1 MGLIKNS
8 LKSSFIVICS
18 LIFLFS
24 LQNAYAD
31 AVASIKTVPSGA
43 TEELRGFEIGS
54 PDAPIAIIE
63 YRSLTCIHCA
73 DFANN
78 VFPELN
84 EKYIQTGKIRFE
96 FRPFVLNAVDLNAF
110 KLLNSVREK
119 DFLSLDKMLFRDQ
132 NKWLVTKDSNKI
144 LENSTN
150 ALKKYAL
157 LYGLDEETFNDIL
170 NDKELEEWILS
181 MRVDGTKK
189 FNIQSTPSFIINNEV
204 HSGNMPFSKFEKL
217 LN

>member
-1 MGLIKNS
+1 MGFIKNS
-8 LKSSFIVICS
+8 LKSCFIVICS
-18 LIFLFS
+18 LFLLFS
-24 LQNAYAD
+24 LPNAYA
-31 AVASIKTVPSGA
+31 KK
-43 TEELRGFEIGS
+43 ELRGFEIGS
-54 PDAPIAIIE
+54 ADAPITIIE
-63 YRSLTCIHCA
+63 YRSLTCNHCA
-73 DFANN
+73 DFAND
-78 VFPELN
+78 VFPKLD
-84 EKYIQTGKIRFE
+84 EKYIQTGRVKFE

-110 KLLNSVREK
+110 KLLNSIEEK

-157 LYGLDEETFNDIL
+157 LYGLSEETFNDIL

-181 MRVDGTKK
+181 MRVDGTKR
-189 FNIQSTPSFIINNEV
+189 FNIQSTPSFIINGEV
-204 HSGNMPFSKFEKL
+204 YSGNMPFSKFEKL

>member
-1 MGLIKNS
+1 MDYIRNS

-18 LIFLFS
+18 LLFLFS
-24 LQNAYAD
+24 LEDAYA
-31 AVASIKTVPSGA
+31 KK
-43 TEELRGFEIGS
+43 ELRGFEIGNA
-54 PDAPIAIIE
+54 DAPITIIE
-63 YRSLTCIHCA
+63 YRSLTCSHCA
-73 DFANN
+73 DFANY

-84 EKYIQTGKIRFE
+84 EKYIQTGKVKFE

-110 KLLNSVREK
+110 KLLNSIEEK

-157 LYGLDEETFNDIL
+157 LYGLSEETFNDIL

-189 FNIQSTPSFIINNEV
+189 FNIQSTPSFIINGKV
-204 HSGNMPFSKFEKL
+204 HAGNMPFSKFEKL

>member
-1 MGLIKNS
+1 MGFIKNS
-8 LKSSFIVICS
+8 LKSCFIVICS
-18 LIFLFS
+18 LFLLFS
-24 LQNAYAD
+24 LTSAYA
-31 AVASIKTVPSGA
+31 KK
-43 TEELRGFEIGS
+43 ELRGFEIGS
-54 PDAPIAIIE
+54 ADAPITIIE
-63 YRSLTCIHCA
+63 YRSLTCSHCA
-73 DFANN
+73 DFAND
-78 VFPELN
+78 VFPELD
-84 EKYIQTGKIRFE
+84 EKYIQTGRVKFE

-110 KLLNSVREK
+110 KLLNSIEDK

-157 LYGLDEETFNDIL
+157 LYGLSEETFNDIL

-181 MRVDGTKK
+181 MRVDGTKR
-189 FNIQSTPSFIINNEV
+189 FNIQSTPSFIINGEV
-204 HSGNMPFSKFEKL
+204 YSGNMPFSKFEKL

>member
-1 MGLIKNS
+1 MGFIKNT

-18 LIFLFS
+18 LFFLFS
-24 LQNAYAD
+24 IENAYA
-31 AVASIKTVPSGA
+31 KK
-43 TEELRGFEIGS
+43 ELRGFEIGN
-54 PDAPIAIIE
+54 PDAPITIIE
-63 YRSLTCIHCA
+63 YRSLTCSHCA

-84 EKYIQTGKIRFE
+84 EKYIQTGKVKFE

-110 KLLNSVREK
+110 KLLNSIEEK

-157 LYGLDEETFNDIL
+157 LYGLSEETFNDIL

-189 FNIQSTPSFIINNEV
+189 FNIQSTPSFIINGEV

>member
-1 MGLIKNS
+1 MGFIKNS
-8 LKSSFIVICS
+8 LKSCFIVICS
-18 LIFLFS
+18 LFLLFS
-24 LQNAYAD
+24 LPNAYA
-31 AVASIKTVPSGA
+31 KK
-43 TEELRGFEIGS
+43 ELRGFEIGS
-54 PDAPIAIIE
+54 ADAPITIIE
-63 YRSLTCIHCA
+63 YRSLTCSHCA
-73 DFANN
+73 DFAND
-78 VFPELN
+78 VFPKLD
-84 EKYIQTGKIRFE
+84 EKYIQTGRVKFE

-110 KLLNSVREK
+110 KLLNSIEKK

-157 LYGLDEETFNDIL
+157 LYGLSEETFNDIL

-181 MRVDGTKK
+181 MRVDGTKR
-189 FNIQSTPSFIINNEV
+189 FNIQSTPSFIINGEV
-204 HSGNMPFSKFEKL
+204 YSGNMPFSKFEKL

>member
-1 MGLIKNS
+1 VLTYFNLVLNMGFIKNS

-18 LIFLFS
+18 LFFLFS
-24 LQNAYAD
+24 LENAYA
-31 AVASIKTVPSGA
+31 KK
-43 TEELRGFEIGS
+43 ELRGFEIGS
-54 PDAPIAIIE
+54 PDAPITIIE
-63 YRSLTCIHCA
+63 YRSLTCSHCA

-84 EKYIQTGKIRFE
+84 EKYIQTGKVKFE

-110 KLLNSVREK
+110 KLLLSIEEK

-157 LYGLDEETFNDIL
+157 LYGLSEETFNDIL

-189 FNIQSTPSFIINNEV
+189 FNIQATPSFVINGEV

>member
-1 MGLIKNS
+1 MGFLKNS
-8 LKSSFIVICS
+8 LKSSLIVICS
-18 LIFLFS
+18 LFFLFS
-24 LQNAYAD
+24 LENAYA
-31 AVASIKTVPSGA
+31 KK
-43 TEELRGFEIGS
+43 ELRGFEIGS
-54 PDAPIAIIE
+54 PDAPITIIE
-63 YRSLTCIHCA
+63 YRSLTCSHCA

-84 EKYIQTGKIRFE
+84 EKYIQTGKVKFE

-110 KLLNSVREK
+110 KLLNSIEKK

-132 NKWLVTKDSNKI
+132 NIWLVTKDSNKI

-157 LYGLDEETFNDIL
+157 LYGLSEETFNDIL

-189 FNIQSTPSFIINNEV
+189 FNIQSTPSFIINGEV

>member
-1 MGLIKNS
+1 MGFLKNS
-8 LKSSFIVICS
+8 LKSSLIVICS
-18 LIFLFS
+18 LFFLFS
-24 LQNAYAD
+24 LENAYA
-31 AVASIKTVPSGA
+31 KK
-43 TEELRGFEIGS
+43 ELRGFEIGS
-54 PDAPIAIIE
+54 PDAPITIIE
-63 YRSLTCIHCA
+63 YRSLTCSHCA

-84 EKYIQTGKIRFE
+84 EKYIQTGKVKFE

-110 KLLNSVREK
+110 KLLLSIEEK

-157 LYGLDEETFNDIL
+157 LYGLSEETFNDIL

-189 FNIQSTPSFIINNEV
+189 FNIQATPSFVINGEV

>member
-1 MGLIKNS
+1 LE
-8 LKSSFIVICS
+8 
-18 LIFLFS
+18 
-24 LQNAYAD
+24 NAYA
-31 AVASIKTVPSGA
+31 KK
-43 TEELRGFEIGS
+43 ELRGFEIGS
-54 PDAPIAIIE
+54 PDAPITIIE
-63 YRSLTCIHCA
+63 YRSLTCSHCA
-73 DFANN
+73 DFANY

-84 EKYIQTGKIRFE
+84 EKYIQTGKVKFE

-110 KLLNSVREK
+110 KLLNSIEEK

-157 LYGLDEETFNDIL
+157 LYGLSEETFNDIL

-189 FNIQSTPSFIINNEV
+189 FNIQSTPSFIINGEV

>member
-1 MGLIKNS
+1 MGFIKNT

-18 LIFLFS
+18 LFFLFS
-24 LQNAYAD
+24 IENASA
-31 AVASIKTVPSGA
+31 KK
-43 TEELRGFEIGS
+43 ELRGFEIGS
-54 PDAPIAIIE
+54 PDAPITIIE
-63 YRSLTCIHCA
+63 YRSLTCSHCA

-84 EKYIQTGKIRFE
+84 EKYIQTGKVKFE

-110 KLLNSVREK
+110 KLLNSIEEK

-157 LYGLDEETFNDIL
+157 LYGLSEETFNDIL

-189 FNIQSTPSFIINNEV
+189 FNIQSTPSFIINGEV

>member
-1 MGLIKNS
+1 MGFIKNL
-8 LKSSFIVICS
+8 LKSCFIVICS

-24 LQNAYAD
+24 LQNAYA
-31 AVASIKTVPSGA
+31 KK
-43 TEELRGFEIGS
+43 ELKGFEIGS
-54 PDAPIAIIE
+54 PDAPITIIE
-63 YRSLTCIHCA
+63 YRSLTCSHCA
-73 DFANN
+73 DFAND
-78 VFPELN
+78 VFPELD
-84 EKYIQTGKIRFE
+84 EKYIQTGKVKFE

-110 KLLNSVREK
+110 KLLNSIEEK

-132 NKWLVTKDSNKI
+132 NKWLVTNDSNKI

-157 LYGLDEETFNDIL
+157 LYGLSEETFNDIL

-189 FNIQSTPSFIINNEV
+189 FNIQSTPSFIINGEV

>member
-1 MGLIKNS
+1 MGFLKNS

-18 LIFLFS
+18 LFFLFS
-24 LQNAYAD
+24 LENAYA
-31 AVASIKTVPSGA
+31 KK
-43 TEELRGFEIGS
+43 ELRGFEIGS
-54 PDAPIAIIE
+54 PDAPITIIE
-63 YRSLTCIHCA
+63 YRSLTCSHCA

-78 VFPELN
+78 VFPELD
-84 EKYIQTGKIRFE
+84 EKYIQTGKVKFE

-110 KLLNSVREK
+110 KLLNSIEEK

-157 LYGLDEETFNDIL
+157 LYGLSEETFNDIL
-170 NDKELEEWILS
+170 MDKELEEWILS

-189 FNIQSTPSFIINNEV
+189 FNIQSTPSFIINGEV

>member
-1 MGLIKNS
+1 MGFLKNS

-18 LIFLFS
+18 LFFLFS
-24 LQNAYAD
+24 LENAYA
-31 AVASIKTVPSGA
+31 KK
-43 TEELRGFEIGS
+43 ELRGFEIGS
-54 PDAPIAIIE
+54 TDAPITIIE
-63 YRSLTCIHCA
+63 YRSLTCSHCA

-84 EKYIQTGKIRFE
+84 EKYIQTGKVKFE

-110 KLLNSVREK
+110 KLLNSIEEK

-157 LYGLDEETFNDIL
+157 LYGLSEETFNDIL

-189 FNIQSTPSFIINNEV
+189 FNIQSTPSFIINGEV

>member
-1 MGLIKNS
+1 MGFIKNS
-8 LKSSFIVICS
+8 LKSCFIVICS
-18 LIFLFS
+18 LFLLFS
-24 LQNAYAD
+24 LPNAYA
-31 AVASIKTVPSGA
+31 KK
-43 TEELRGFEIGS
+43 ELRGFEIRS
-54 PDAPIAIIE
+54 ADAPITIIE
-63 YRSLTCIHCA
+63 YRSLTCSHCA
-73 DFANN
+73 DFAND
-78 VFPELN
+78 VFPKLD
-84 EKYIQTGKIRFE
+84 EKYIQTGRVKFE

-110 KLLNSVREK
+110 KLLNSIEEK

-157 LYGLDEETFNDIL
+157 LYGLSEETFNDIL

-181 MRVDGTKK
+181 MRVDGTKR
-189 FNIQSTPSFIINNEV
+189 FNIQSTPSFIINGEV
-204 HSGNMPFSKFEKL
+204 YSGNMPFSKFEKL

>member
-1 MGLIKNS
+1 MGFLKNS

-18 LIFLFS
+18 LFFLFS
-24 LQNAYAD
+24 LENAYA
-31 AVASIKTVPSGA
+31 KK
-43 TEELRGFEIGS
+43 ELRGFEIGS
-54 PDAPIAIIE
+54 PDAPITIIE
-63 YRSLTCIHCA
+63 YRSLTCGYCA
-73 DFANN
+73 DFKNN

-84 EKYIQTGKIRFE
+84 EKYIQTGKVKFE

-110 KLLNSVREK
+110 KLLLSIEEK

-157 LYGLDEETFNDIL
+157 LYGLSEETFNNIL

-189 FNIQSTPSFIINNEV
+189 FNIQSTPSFIINGEV
-204 HSGNMPFSKFEKL
+204 HSGNMPFSEFEKL

>member
-1 MGLIKNS
+1 
-8 LKSSFIVICS
+8 
-18 LIFLFS
+18 
-24 LQNAYAD
+24 
-31 AVASIKTVPSGA
+31 
-43 TEELRGFEIGS
+43 LRGFEIGS
-54 PDAPIAIIE
+54 ADAPITIIE
-63 YRSLTCIHCA
+63 YRSLTCSHCA
-73 DFANN
+73 DFAND
-78 VFPELN
+78 VFPKLD
-84 EKYIQTGKIRFE
+84 EKYIQTGRVKFE

-110 KLLNSVREK
+110 KLLNSIEEK

-157 LYGLDEETFNDIL
+157 LYGLSEETFNDIL

-181 MRVDGTKK
+181 MRVDGTKR
-189 FNIQSTPSFIINNEV
+189 FNIQSTPSFIINGEV
-204 HSGNMPFSKFEKL
+204 YSGNMPFSKFEKL

>member
-1 MGLIKNS
+1 M
-8 LKSSFIVICS
+8 
-18 LIFLFS
+18 
-24 LQNAYAD
+24 
-31 AVASIKTVPSGA
+31 
-43 TEELRGFEIGS
+43 GFEIGNS
-54 PDAPIAIIE
+54 DAPITIIE
-63 YRSLTCIHCA
+63 YRSLTCSHCA
-73 DFANN
+73 DFANY

-84 EKYIQTGKIRFE
+84 EKYIQTGKVKFE

-110 KLLNSVREK
+110 KLLNSIEKK

-157 LYGLDEETFNDIL
+157 LYGLSEETFNDIL

-189 FNIQSTPSFIINNEV
+189 FNIQSTPSFIINGKV
-204 HSGNMPFSKFEKL
+204 HAGNMPFSKFEEL

>member
-1 MGLIKNS
+1 MGFLKNS
-8 LKSSFIVICS
+8 LKSSLIVICS
-18 LIFLFS
+18 LFFLFS
-24 LQNAYAD
+24 LENAYA
-31 AVASIKTVPSGA
+31 KK
-43 TEELRGFEIGS
+43 ELRGFEIGS
-54 PDAPIAIIE
+54 PDAPITIIE
-63 YRSLTCIHCA
+63 YRSLTCSHCA

-84 EKYIQTGKIRFE
+84 EKYIQTGKVKFE

-110 KLLNSVREK
+110 KLLNSIEEK

-157 LYGLDEETFNDIL
+157 LYGLSEETFNDIL
-170 NDKELEEWILS
+170 KDKELEEWILS

-189 FNIQSTPSFIINNEV
+189 FNIQSTPSFIINGEV

>member
-1 MGLIKNS
+1 MLTYFNLVLNMGFLKNS
-8 LKSSFIVICS
+8 LKSSLIVICS
-18 LIFLFS
+18 LFFLFS
-24 LQNAYAD
+24 LENAYA
-31 AVASIKTVPSGA
+31 KK
-43 TEELRGFEIGS
+43 ELRGFEIGS
-54 PDAPIAIIE
+54 PDAPITIIE
-63 YRSLTCIHCA
+63 YRSLTCSHCA

-84 EKYIQTGKIRFE
+84 EKYIQTGKVKFE

-110 KLLNSVREK
+110 KLLNSIEEK

-157 LYGLDEETFNDIL
+157 LYGLSEETFNDIL

-189 FNIQSTPSFIINNEV
+189 FNIQSTPSFIINGEV

>member
-1 MGLIKNS
+1 MGFLKNS
-8 LKSSFIVICS
+8 LKSSLIVICS
-18 LIFLFS
+18 LFFLFS
-24 LQNAYAD
+24 LENAYA
-31 AVASIKTVPSGA
+31 KK
-43 TEELRGFEIGS
+43 ELRGFEIGN
-54 PDAPIAIIE
+54 PDAPITIIE
-63 YRSLTCIHCA
+63 YRSLTCSHCA

-84 EKYIQTGKIRFE
+84 EKYIQTGKVKFE

-110 KLLNSVREK
+110 KLLNSIEEK

-157 LYGLDEETFNDIL
+157 LYGLSEETFNDIL

-189 FNIQSTPSFIINNEV
+189 FNIQSTPSFIINGEV

>member
-1 MGLIKNS
+1 MGFIKNS
-8 LKSSFIVICS
+8 LKSCFIVICS
-18 LIFLFS
+18 LFLLFS
-24 LQNAYAD
+24 LPNAYA
-31 AVASIKTVPSGA
+31 KK
-43 TEELRGFEIGS
+43 ELRGFEIGS
-54 PDAPIAIIE
+54 ADAPITIIE
-63 YRSLTCIHCA
+63 YRSLTCSHCA
-73 DFANN
+73 DFAND
-78 VFPELN
+78 VFPELD
-84 EKYIQTGKIRFE
+84 EKYIQTGRVKFE

-110 KLLNSVREK
+110 KLLNSIEEK

-157 LYGLDEETFNDIL
+157 LYGLSEETFNDIL

-189 FNIQSTPSFIINNEV
+189 FNIQSTPSFIINGEV

-217 LN
+217 LKMLVKRAS

>member
-1 MGLIKNS
+1 MGFIKNL
-8 LKSSFIVICS
+8 LKSCFVVICS
-18 LIFLFS
+18 LILLFS
-24 LQNAYAD
+24 LQNAYA
-31 AVASIKTVPSGA
+31 KK
-43 TEELRGFEIGS
+43 ELKGFEIGS
-54 PDAPIAIIE
+54 PDAPITIIE
-63 YRSLTCIHCA
+63 YRSLTCSHCA
-73 DFANN
+73 DFAND
-78 VFPELN
+78 VFPELD
-84 EKYIQTGKIRFE
+84 EKYIQTGKVKFE

-110 KLLNSVREK
+110 KLLNSIEEK

-132 NKWLVTKDSNKI
+132 NKWLVTNDSNKI

-157 LYGLDEETFNDIL
+157 LYGLSEETFNDIL

-181 MRVDGTKK
+181 MRVDGTKQ
-189 FNIQSTPSFIINNEV
+189 FNIQSTPSFIINGEV

>member
-8 LKSSFIVICS
+8 LKSSLLVLFSVF
-18 LIFLFS
+18 FLFS
-24 LQNAYAD
+24 IENTYA
-31 AVASIKTVPSGA
+31 KK
-43 TEELRGFEIGS
+43 ELRGFEIGS
-54 PDAPIAIIE
+54 PDAPITIIE
-63 YRSLTCIHCA
+63 YRSLTCSHCA
-73 DFANN
+73 NFANDI
-78 VFPELN
+78 FPELD
-84 EKYIQTGKIRFE
+84 EKYIQTGKVKFE

-110 KLLNSVREK
+110 KLLNSVKEK
-119 DFLSLDKMLFRDQ
+119 DFLSLDKMLFKDQ

-157 LYGLDEETFNDIL
+157 LYGLSEEMFDNIL

-181 MRVDGTKK
+181 MRVDGAKK
-189 FNIQSTPSFIINNEV
+189 FNIQSTPSFIINGEV
-204 HSGNMPFSKFEKL
+204 HSGNMSFSKFEKL

>member
-1 MGLIKNS
+1 MGFIKNS
-8 LKSSFIVICS
+8 LKSCFIVICP
-18 LIFLFS
+18 LFLLFS
-24 LQNAYAD
+24 LPNAYA
-31 AVASIKTVPSGA
+31 KK
-43 TEELRGFEIGS
+43 ELRGFEIGS
-54 PDAPIAIIE
+54 ADAPITIIE
-63 YRSLTCIHCA
+63 YRSLTCSHCA
-73 DFANN
+73 DFAND
-78 VFPELN
+78 VFPELD
-84 EKYIQTGKIRFE
+84 EKYIQTGRVKFE

-110 KLLNSVREK
+110 KLLNSIEDK

-157 LYGLDEETFNDIL
+157 LYGLSEETFNDIL

-181 MRVDGTKK
+181 MRVDGTKR
-189 FNIQSTPSFIINNEV
+189 FNIQSTPSFIINGEV
-204 HSGNMPFSKFEKL
+204 YSGNMPFSKFEKL

>member
-1 MGLIKNS
+1 VLTYFNLVLNMGFIKNS

-18 LIFLFS
+18 LFFLFS
-24 LQNAYAD
+24 LENAYA
-31 AVASIKTVPSGA
+31 KK
-43 TEELRGFEIGS
+43 ELRGFEIGS
-54 PDAPIAIIE
+54 PDAPITIIE
-63 YRSLTCIHCA
+63 YRSLTCSYCA
-73 DFANN
+73 DFKNN

-84 EKYIQTGKIRFE
+84 EKYIQTGKVKFE

-110 KLLNSVREK
+110 KLLLSIEEK

-157 LYGLDEETFNDIL
+157 LYGLSEEKFNDIL

-189 FNIQSTPSFIINNEV
+189 FNIQATPSFVINGEV

>member
-1 MGLIKNS
+1 MLTYFNLVLNMGFLKNS
-8 LKSSFIVICS
+8 LKSSLIVICS
-18 LIFLFS
+18 LFFLFS
-24 LQNAYAD
+24 LENAYA
-31 AVASIKTVPSGA
+31 KK
-43 TEELRGFEIGS
+43 ELRGFEIGS
-54 PDAPIAIIE
+54 PDAPITIIE
-63 YRSLTCIHCA
+63 YRSLTCSHCA

-78 VFPELN
+78 VFPELD
-84 EKYIQTGKIRFE
+84 EKYIQTGKVKFE

-110 KLLNSVREK
+110 KLLNSIEEK

-157 LYGLDEETFNDIL
+157 LYGLSEETFNDIL

-189 FNIQSTPSFIINNEV
+189 FNIQSTPSFIINGEV

>member
-1 MGLIKNS
+1 MGFLKNS

-18 LIFLFS
+18 LFFLFS
-24 LQNAYAD
+24 LENAYA
-31 AVASIKTVPSGA
+31 KK
-43 TEELRGFEIGS
+43 ELRGFEIGS
-54 PDAPIAIIE
+54 PDAPITIIE
-63 YRSLTCIHCA
+63 YRSLTCSHCA

-84 EKYIQTGKIRFE
+84 EKYIQTGKVKFE

-110 KLLNSVREK
+110 KLLNSIEEN

-157 LYGLDEETFNDIL
+157 LYGLSEETFNDIL

-189 FNIQSTPSFIINNEV
+189 FNIQSTPSFIINGEV

>member
-1 MGLIKNS
+1 MGFLKNS
-8 LKSSFIVICS
+8 LKSSFIFICS
-18 LIFLFS
+18 LFFLFS
-24 LQNAYAD
+24 AENAYA
-31 AVASIKTVPSGA
+31 KK
-43 TEELRGFEIGS
+43 ELRGFEIGS
-54 PDAPIAIIE
+54 PDAPITIIE
-63 YRSLTCIHCA
+63 YRSLTCSHCA

-78 VFPELN
+78 VFPELD
-84 EKYIQTGKIRFE
+84 EKYIQTGKVKFE

-110 KLLNSVREK
+110 KLLNSIEEK

-157 LYGLDEETFNDIL
+157 LYGLSEETFNDIL

-189 FNIQSTPSFIINNEV
+189 FNIQSTPSFIINGEV

>member
-1 MGLIKNS
+1 MGFIKNS
-8 LKSSFIVICS
+8 LKSCFIVICS
-18 LIFLFS
+18 LFLLFS
-24 LQNAYAD
+24 LPNAYA
-31 AVASIKTVPSGA
+31 KK
-43 TEELRGFEIGS
+43 ELRGFEIGS
-54 PDAPIAIIE
+54 ADAPITIIE
-63 YRSLTCIHCA
+63 YRSLTCSHCA
-73 DFANN
+73 DFAND
-78 VFPELN
+78 VFPELD
-84 EKYIQTGKIRFE
+84 EKYIQTGKVKFE

-110 KLLNSVREK
+110 KLLLSIEEK

-157 LYGLDEETFNDIL
+157 LYGLSEEKFNDIL

-189 FNIQSTPSFIINNEV
+189 FNIQATPSFVINGEV